1 MRGGSQQE
9 SIEKIHAESEV
20 KIMILT
26 YYESHGGGV
35 NNLAVALDEASGIR
49 ATSTKGKEAAIRN
62 LKRSRKYKAYCIEIG
77 KQICDAVGTSV
88 SRESVSNL
96 CAFFR
101 GGTKK

>member
-1 MRGGSQQE
+1 
-9 SIEKIHAESEV
+9 
-20 KIMILT
+20 MILT

-35 NNLAVALDEASGIR
+35 NNLAVALDKESGIC
-49 ATSTKGKEAAIRN
+49 AASTKGKEAAIRN
-62 LKRSRKYKAYCIEIG
+62 LKRQRRYRAYCIEIG
-77 KQICDAVGTSV
+77 KQICDAVRESI